1 VPHAEDRPLP
11 ALPPLVDPA
20 EVAGLVV
27 EATILRSVIRR
38 LAENGG
44 VPAPMLKAWVELRQ
58 QVATLCAVLRTE
70 RALAP
75 REEDAV
81 SATLARALE
90 ELGDVLELPE

>member
-1 VPHAEDRPLP
+1 VPRSADRPALEP
-11 ALPPLVDPA
+11 AQPVDPA
-20 EVAGLVV
+20 EAAGLVV

-38 LAENGG
+38 LAENAG
-44 VPAPMLKAWVELRQ
+44 VPAPMLKAWAELRQ

-90 ELGDVLELPE
+90 ELGDEVELPE

>member
-1 VPHAEDRPLP
+1 
-11 ALPPLVDPA
+11 
-20 EVAGLVV
+20 
-27 EATILRSVIRR
+27 
-38 LAENGG
+38 
-44 VPAPMLKAWVELRQ
+44 MLKAWVELRQ